1 MRKSIK
7 LTRAGLREVIKESV
21 GAILS
26 ESGDTKRGQYML
38 GRLLGRAH
46 SRGDS
51 EMAGRIKEKMSGD
64 FDRDDPAWW
73 GYKNQTS
80 TPDAIQ
86 WNYKMYRDSDM
97 DKLVSDF
104 QRFSEQDKYRYNGTR
119 ALKVPI
125 EDIIQDFE
133 DEVLGH
139 ECPSDVIERLVT
151 SSPGYEDY
159 DEDGFDEYGNFE
171 DNTDY
176 DLYDMFDDYEDDEE
190 L

>member
-1 MRKSIK
+1 M
-7 LTRAGLREVIKESV
+7 TRRWL
-21 GAILS
+21 
-26 ESGDTKRGQYML
+26 
-38 GRLLGRAH
+38 
-46 SRGDS
+46 
-51 EMAGRIKEKMSGD
+51 
-64 FDRDDPAWW
+64 
-73 GYKNQTS
+73 
-80 TPDAIQ
+80 
-86 WNYKMYRDSDM
+86 
-97 DKLVSDF
+97 
-104 QRFSEQDKYRYNGTR
+104 NGTR

-133 DEVLGH
+133 DEVLGY

-151 SSPGYEDY
+151 SSPDYEDY